1 MGDQPLPVATGVRVL
16 AALRDYGAHPDAATR
31 IANTIALLV
40 GFNGPFYPAYVWFLV
55 PEAGPAS
62 LATMAMSPVFLAIPW
77 LSRRSAAFARAAL
90 PVVGLLNTVWT
101 AALLG
106 PATGVGVFVYPCI
119 VLAALCWR
127 ERWVMLALLGAGL
140 VAQLAVMQ
148 MPMSPLSGIPV
159 TAQTGLESL
168 NTISVG
174 ALLAFMVI
182 TASRD
187 IGTALAPRPG

>member
-1 MGDQPLPVATGVRVL
+1 MGRQPLPAATGVRAL
-16 AALRDYGAHPDAATR
+16 DALRDYGTHADPTTR

-77 LSRRSAAFARAAL
+77 LSRRSAVAARAAL
-90 PVVGLLNTVWT
+90 PAVGLLNTVWT

-106 PATGVGVFVYPCI
+106 PATGVGAFVYPCI
-119 VLAALCWR
+119 VLAGLCWR

-140 VAQLAVMQ
+140 AAQQAVQHMG
-148 MPMSPLSGIPV
+148 MSPLSGMTV
-159 TAQTGLESL
+159 AAQMQLEPL
-168 NTISVG
+168 NSVSVG
-174 ALLAFMVI
+174 ALLAFIVLTVTHAMRD
-182 TASRD
+182 ASV
-187 IGTALAPRPG
+187 PRPG